1 MFICFIAI
9 MRFPAGLHSDM
20 HTLPTINYM
29 YMYICLLTQ
38 ACTGCSLYHDHD
50 AHSLCF

>member
-9 MRFPAGLHSDM
+9 MRFPAGLHPDM

-29 YMYICLLTQ
+29 YMYIHIYMFADSGMYRLQ
-38 ACTGCSLYHDHD
+38 PVS
-50 AHSLCF
+50 